1 MEVAIW
7 HKVNATEQ
15 GVADFLDC
23 NWGFHD
29 FRIERVSFIPKSDT
43 CEVFL
48 KYDTGK
54 EGVILRFSKLHDL
67 FIRVDEDYLE
77 AWLFGS
83 TLLLQEN
90 GAIRWIAADD
100 VTEYELESC
109 TFATWVEA
117 DQLIWAVTDGDG
129 QPIEMPAKR
138 LHRVWNDCGKRV
150 EKHFQFEGYCQSIS

>member
-1 MEVAIW
+1 MSVW
-7 HKVNATEQ
+7 YKVNATEQ
-15 GVADFLDC
+15 GITDFLDC

-29 FRIERVSFIPKSDT
+29 FRIERVTFVPESDT

-54 EGVILRFSKLHDL
+54 EGVVLRFSKLRGM
-67 FIRVDEDYLE
+67 FIRVDEDYLD

-90 GAIRWIAADD
+90 GTMRWIAADD
-100 VTEYELESC
+100 VSAEEAAAC

-117 DQLIWAVTDGDG
+117 DQLLWAVTDGDG
-129 QPIEMPAKR
+129 QPIEMPSDC
-138 LHRVWNDCGKRV
+138 LHQLWNVDGKDI
-150 EKHFQFEGYCQSIS
+150 EKQFSFFAV